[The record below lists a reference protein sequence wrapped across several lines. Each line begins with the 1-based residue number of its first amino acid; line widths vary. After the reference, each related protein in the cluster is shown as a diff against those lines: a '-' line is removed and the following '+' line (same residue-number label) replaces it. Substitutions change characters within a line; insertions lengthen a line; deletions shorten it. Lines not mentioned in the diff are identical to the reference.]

1 MSYVIILMGVS
12 GCGKTTIGTLL
23 SIETGIIFIDADFYH
38 SKKNKTKMKKGIP
51 LDDLDRSFWLNK
63 INSELIKCSKKS
75 VILACSALKEKYRLK
90 LIKGVEQKV
99 YWFFLNGEFK
109 LIYKRLENRKNHF
122 MSKKLLKS
130 QFDILEIPNYGIEI
144 NISEKKEDIINKIIK
159 HIL

>member
-23 SIETGIIFIDADFYH
+23 SIETGIKFIDADFYH

-63 INSELIKCSKKS
+63 INSELINYSKKS
-75 VILACSALKEKYRLK
+75 LILACSALKEEYRVE
-90 LIKGVEQKV
+90 LIKGIKQKV
-99 YWFFLNGEFK
+99 HWFFLNGDFK
-109 LIYKRLENRKNHF
+109 LINKRLENRKNHF
-122 MSKKLLKS
+122 MSNKLLKS

-144 NISEKKEDIINKIIK
+144 NISKNRDDIIKKILKYI
-159 HIL
+159 

>member
-23 SIETGIIFIDADFYH
+23 SIETGIKFIDADIYH
-38 SKKNKTKMKKGIP
+38 SKKNKTKMKRGIP

-99 YWFFLNGEFK
+99 YWFLLNGEFK

-130 QFDILEIPNYGIEI
+130 QFDILEIPNYVIEI

-159 HIL
+159 HI

>member
-23 SIETGIIFIDADFYH
+23 SIETGIKFIDADFYH

-63 INSELIKCSKKS
+63 INSELIKYSKKPL
-75 VILACSALKEKYRLK
+75 ILGCSALKEKYRLK

-109 LIYKRLENRKNHF
+109 LIYQRLENRKNHF

-159 HIL
+159 YI

>member
-1 MSYVIILMGVS
+1 MGVS

-23 SIETGIIFIDADFYH
+23 SIETGIKFIDADFYH
-38 SKKNKTKMKKGIP
+38 PKRNKTKMKKGIP

-63 INSELIKCSKKS
+63 INSELIKYSKKS
-75 VILACSALKEKYRLK
+75 IILACSALKEKYRLK

-99 YWFFLNGEFK
+99 YWFLLNGSFK

-130 QFDILEIPNYGIEI
+130 QFDILEIPNYVIEI

-159 HIL
+159 HIQ

>member
-23 SIETGIIFIDADFYH
+23 SIETGIKFIDADFYH
-38 SKKNKTKMKKGIP
+38 PKRNKTKMKKGIP

-63 INSELIKCSKKS
+63 INSELIKYSKKS
-75 VILACSALKEKYRLK
+75 LILACSALKEKYRLK

-99 YWFFLNGEFK
+99 YWFLLNGEFK

-144 NISEKKEDIINKIIK
+144 NISEKKEDIVNKIIK
-159 HIL
+159 HI

>member
-1 MSYVIILMGVS
+1 MGVS

-23 SIETGIIFIDADFYH
+23 SIETGIKFIDADFYH
-38 SKKNKTKMKKGIP
+38 PKRNKTKMKKGIP

-63 INSELIKCSKKS
+63 INSELIKYSKKS

-122 MSKKLLKS
+122 MSKRLLKS

-144 NISEKKEDIINKIIK
+144 NISKKKEDIINKIIK
-159 HIL
+159 HI